1 MWTLFLETGSDS
13 VAKRW
18 RVLTVTRHPTSAE
31 EHDETLWRGP
41 IRLGHREAA
50 WPISEGHAWW
60 RAKYQPAR
68 VAPCHKIC
76 VVFLPSGKWYNF
88 LGKIQLDFNMR
99 TICTFCALALASSL
113 LLVSGEEKKKDE
125 KDKKDVG
132 TVIGI
137 DLGTTYSWWVNESMP
152 VLTLIAIFHVVVIL
166 FSSLKHFIVAFM
178 ISLVDIKLFDFYEL
192 IFTCYKS

>member
-1 MWTLFLETGSDS
+1 LETGSDN

-18 RVLTVTRHPTSAE
+18 RVLTVTRHPNSAE
-31 EHDETLWRGP
+31 ENDETLWRGP
-41 IRLGHREAA
+41 IRIGHREAA
-50 WPISEGHAWW
+50 RPIREGHAWW

-68 VAPCHKIC
+68 EPPCHKFC
-76 VVFLPSGKWYNF
+76 VVFLPSGKCHRFF
-88 LGKIQLDFNMR
+88 LKKIQLDFKMR

-137 DLGTTYSWWVNESMP
+137 DLGTTYSW
-152 VLTLIAIFHVVVIL
+152 
-166 FSSLKHFIVAFM
+166 
-178 ISLVDIKLFDFYEL
+178 
-192 IFTCYKS
+192 